1 MSVVSRNPP
10 GIRLPAVGSR
20 AITVGFWL
28 LALLLASL
36 HTWAAIRS
44 SSMNADGI
52 AYLDIGDAYLRG
64 DWQNAINP
72 VWSPL
77 YSWILGAVM
86 AIVRPPMTLEFP
98 VVHLVNLVLFVFAF
112 ICFEFFWRQLGRYRQ
127 ETAGAGGYS
136 WPGGIWLA
144 LGYSLFIWVALTL
157 IAIWAVTPDMLMAAL
172 VLLAAGFIVRLR
184 AGHDGWST
192 FLPLALV
199 LGLAYLAKAIM
210 FPLAF
215 VFLLV
220 AWFSAGDLRHAAPRA
235 AVALLAFLAV
245 SLPFILAIS
254 RNHGSLT
261 FGEAGTITYLRYV
274 NGIPYPHWQG
284 DDRLGTPLHPSRQLL
299 SNPPVYEF
307 GEPIGGT
314 YPISYNPAYWYEG
327 ATVQFNPGRQLQAIM
342 RNGLYYF
349 DLFGRQQG
357 GLLALTILL
366 YAIGAPRPPSLS
378 ALLRRWGLVLPALA
392 AFFLYA
398 LVYAEGRYV
407 GVFVLLLWAG
417 LMANVRLPES
427 PSSLKILRAAGL
439 LMVGLILANV
449 AAFNLEGHGRLSAAV
464 GAALPAEAPRA
475 RPVEVAEALGQ
486 LGVGPGST
494 VGVIGYAFDSF
505 WARLARVRIVSEM
518 VDWPGNPFWWGEA
531 AVQTSVLEAFAAS
544 GACAVVAEYAPA
556 GAHLPGWRQIG
567 ASSYYVYL
575 LNEEC

>member
-1 MSVVSRNPP
+1 MVDWYS
-10 GIRLPAVGSR
+10 ILQLPRFDIKLFLLRIS
-20 AITVGFWL
+20 FWP
-28 LALLLASL
+28 LALGLAGL

-52 AYLDIGDAYLRG
+52 AYLDIGDAYMRG
-64 DWQNAINP
+64 DWSNAINP

-86 AIVRPPMTLEFP
+86 AIVQPPMTWEFP
-98 VVHLVNLVLFVFAF
+98 VVHLVNLALFLFAF
-112 ICFEFFWRQLGRYRQ
+112 LCFDFFWRQLGRSRQ
-127 ETAGAGGYS
+127 EATGAGGYS

-144 LGYSLFIWVALTL
+144 LGYSLFIWVALSL
-157 IAIWAVTPDMLMAAL
+157 IAIWAVTPDMLMAAF
-172 VLLAAGFIVRLR
+172 VLLAAGLIVRLR
-184 AGHDGWST
+184 ARHDGWST
-192 FLPLALV
+192 FLLLGLV

-220 AWFSAGDLRHAAPRA
+220 AWFSAGDLRLAAPRT

-254 RNHGSLT
+254 RSHGSFT

-284 DDRLGTPLHPSRQLL
+284 DDRLGSPLHPSRQLL

-327 ATVQFNPGRQLQAIM
+327 ATAQLNPGRQLQAII

-357 GLLALTILL
+357 GLLTLTILL
-366 YAIGAPRPPSLS
+366 YAIGGPRPPSLC
-378 ALLRRWGLVLPALA
+378 ALLRRWGLILPALA
-392 AFFLYA
+392 AFVLYA

-417 LMANVRLPES
+417 LLANVRLPES
-427 PSSLKILRAAGL
+427 PSSPKIIRAAGL
-439 LMVGLILANV
+439 LMVGFILANV
-449 AAFNLEGHGRLSAAV
+449 AAFNLEGYGRLTAAG

-518 VDWPGNPFWWGEA
+518 VDWPANPFWWGEA
-531 AVQTSVLEAFAAS
+531 ALQESVLEAFAAS

-556 GAHLPGWRQIG
+556 GAQLRGWRQIG

-575 LNEEC
+575 LDEEC